1 MPFLSECRLCEWR
14 QCRLCESGVSAVCA
28 RVPSVPLFEGGP
40 LSSAVASLVCW
51 VGLSVGLRW
60 ASLFVA
66 MGLVYTCV

>member
-1 MPFLSECRLCEWR
+1 MSA
-14 QCRLCESGVSAVCA
+14 VSAV
-28 RVPSVPLFEGGP
+28 FEGGP